1 MSRTGSFPWTVW
13 KIFFSFIL
21 SPLLF
26 LPHSSEYQAVSFFF
40 FFFFLTMTQDLYNRD
55 KFFQPSRP
63 NVEANFPPQRIKRKE
78 EEEPD

>member
-40 FFFFLTMTQDLYNRD
+40 FLTMTQDLYNRD
-55 KFFQPSRP
+55 KFFFF
-63 NVEANFPPQRIKRKE
+63 NPPGPMLKQISHRSE
-78 EEEPD
+78 